1 MIPRCHSERSG
12 RIPVRG
18 GKVVASSIEIIV
30 QPVYIKD
37 DYVYIPARFTSFFPP
52 GEPKTVKPIKIE
64 TGYGVFDAQ
73 LQYNSKSYI

>member
-1 MIPRCHSERSG
+1 MD
-12 RIPVRG
+12 
-18 GKVVASSIEIIV
+18 KSIEITV

-52 GEPKTVKPIKIE
+52 GAPKTVRPIRIE
-64 TGYGVFDAQ
+64 TNAGVIDAQ